1 MAARNE
7 RSDRIRQDITD
18 ISDAD
23 QLLRFATAG
32 QLAKLQE
39 LRGDLTLGRIAQG
52 AGLGATPRSAG
63 PVLATALRR
72 GPTLAQLRG
81 LDEIIG
87 ALVPDLDG
95 TGSLSSLALR
105 LSPEQRDKIKRNNL
119 AAHVPSGWAR
129 KILADPPADEVG
141 VLMQAS
147 ALLSEFV
154 AAERMKTPEIIGSIR
169 DRYKK
174 EMEFLVR
181 RLILVSVAPPTSRNY
196 DAQIMLG
203 MLASYAFEP
212 MRDLLESQLRYSP
225 MSFRVWRAITK
236 LVRLR
241 EDDQQNRALQ
251 GWVRGLLGDAEE
263 LRTRSLY
270 AGRSLDLELAIT
282 VPAAWSP
289 PGDDWA
295 GQALRVRA
303 LDSEATI
310 RERGTAA
317 MGLWQRALAEGGPHL
332 AQAEKDLRELIAEF
346 RKDGARLDAP
356 AGMRW
361 LAATLEHVIDRQVAV
376 CNTWPDVDEPWF
388 RHVHAAAGE
397 LGNYGIPDHLVTGM
411 KNLFLHMILQNAG
424 VHRREAIETIV
435 TSGWNEPVARALG
448 FLLKTERTEAW
459 LRVRAEFALG
469 FLQRHDPQVEAA
481 LTRSVEHA
489 YQNLKLGEIADDAHP
504 PRSHVT
510 EMHASLFAVGDCFGV
525 AGAEARARSARDRLR
540 PILEDLAGMTGDPRA
555 TILRR
560 PARAAA
566 YLLTVTAQ
574 PRAGGKKDLSEELL
588 EKLSRHPDPV
598 TARLSRWALSFRF
611 DSEGHKIRPFLAA
624 AEYAEHDDT
633 PY

>member
-1 MAARNE
+1 MPPTNE
-7 RSDRIRQDITD
+7 RNDRIRQDITD
-18 ISDAD
+18 VSSAD

-39 LRGDLTLGRIAQG
+39 YREDLTLGRIAQG
-52 AGLGATPRSAG
+52 AGLGANPRTAG
-63 PVLATALRR
+63 PVLATALSK
-72 GPTLAQLRG
+72 GPTLAQLHG

-87 ALVPDLDG
+87 ALVPHLDS

-119 AAHVPSGWAR
+119 AAHIPSSWTR
-129 KILADPPADEVG
+129 KVLADPPADEVG

-154 AAERMKTPEIIGSIR
+154 AAERMNPTETAGIR
-169 DRYKK
+169 DRYKT
-174 EMEFLVR
+174 ELDFLVR
-181 RLILVSVAPPTSRNY
+181 RLLLVSVAPPTSRNY
-196 DAQIMLG
+196 DAQILLG

-212 MRDLLESQLRYSP
+212 MHELLESQLRYSP

-241 EDDQQNRALQ
+241 EADQQNKALQ
-251 GWVRGLLGDAEE
+251 AWVRGLLGDAEE

-282 VPAAWSP
+282 VPAAWSR
-289 PGDDWA
+289 GRDDWA
-295 GQALRVRA
+295 GEALRVRVRDA
-303 LDSEATI
+303 EATI

-317 MGLWQRALAEGGPHL
+317 MGLWQRALAEGGAAPK
-332 AQAEKDLRELIAEF
+332 QAEKELRGLIEEF
-346 RKDGARLDAP
+346 RDPQARPDAA
-356 AGMRW
+356 AGLRW
-361 LAATLEHVIDRQVAV
+361 VAATLEHVIDDQVAV

-388 RHVHAAAGE
+388 RNVQRAASELDNHA
-397 LGNYGIPDHLVTGM
+397 IPDHLMTGT
-411 KNLFLHMILQNAG
+411 KHLFLHMILQNAG

-469 FLQRHDPQVEAA
+469 FLQKHDPQVEAS
-481 LTRSVEHA
+481 LTRSCEHA
-489 YQNLKLGEIADDAHP
+489 YQNLKLAETADDVHP
-504 PRSHVT
+504 PRAHVT
-510 EMHASLFAVGDCFGV
+510 EMHAALFAVGDCFGV
-525 AGAEARARSARDRLR
+525 AGAEVRARSARDRLQ
-540 PILEDLAGMTGDPRA
+540 PILEDLAGMTRDPRA

-574 PRAGGKKDLSEELL
+574 PRVGGRKDLSEELL
-588 EKLSRHPDPV
+588 EKLTRHADPV
-598 TARLSRWALSFRF
+598 TARLSKWALSFRF
-611 DSEGHKIRPFLAA
+611 GPGGEEIRPFLAA
-624 AEYAEHDDT
+624 AEYATHHDDG

>member
-1 MAARNE
+1 MPARNE
-7 RSDRIRQDITD
+7 RNDRIRQDITD
-18 ISDAD
+18 ISSAD
-23 QLLRFATAG
+23 ELLRFATAG

-39 LRGDLTLGRIAQG
+39 HRPDLTLGRIAQG
-52 AGLGATPRSAG
+52 AGLGANSRTAG
-63 PVLATALRR
+63 PVLATALNR
-72 GPTLAQLRG
+72 GPTLAQLHG

-105 LSPEQRDKIKRNNL
+105 LSPEQRDRIRRNNL
-119 AAHVPSGWAR
+119 AAHVPSSWTR

-147 ALLSEFV
+147 ALLSEFM
-154 AAERMKTPEIIGSIR
+154 AAERMNAPEIGGIR
-169 DRYKK
+169 DRYKT
-174 EMEFLVR
+174 EMELLVR

-196 DAQIMLG
+196 DAQILLG

-212 MRDLLESQLRYSP
+212 MRELLESQLRYSP

-236 LVRLR
+236 LVGLR
-241 EDDQQNRALQ
+241 EGDQQAKALRV
-251 GWVRGLLGDAEE
+251 WVRRLLRDAEE
-263 LRTRSLY
+263 LRIHSLY

-289 PGDDWA
+289 PEDDWA
-295 GQALRVRA
+295 GEALRVRA
-303 LDSEATI
+303 RDSEATI

-317 MGLWQRALAEGGPHL
+317 MGLWQRALAGGGPYL
-332 AQAEKDLRELIAEF
+332 AQTEKDLRELITEF
-346 RKDGARLDAP
+346 RDPEARPDAA
-356 AGMRW
+356 AGLRW
-361 LAATLEHVIDRQVAV
+361 VAATLEHLIDNQVAV

-388 RHVHAAAGE
+388 RHVHQAASE
-397 LGNYGIPDHLVTGM
+397 LDNYGIPDHLVTGT

-459 LRVRAEFALG
+459 LRVRAEFGLG
-469 FLQRHDPQVEAA
+469 FLQKHDPLVEAS
-481 LTRSVEHA
+481 LTRSCEHA
-489 YQNLKLGEIADDAHP
+489 YQNLKLAAIADDARP

-540 PILEDLAGMTGDPRA
+540 PILEDLASMTEDPRA

-574 PRAGGKKDLSEELL
+574 PRVNGHKDLSEELL
-588 EKLSRHPDPV
+588 EKLSRHADPV

-611 DSEGHKIRPFLAA
+611 APDGQVRPFLAA
-624 AEYAEHDDT
+624 AEYAEHDDA